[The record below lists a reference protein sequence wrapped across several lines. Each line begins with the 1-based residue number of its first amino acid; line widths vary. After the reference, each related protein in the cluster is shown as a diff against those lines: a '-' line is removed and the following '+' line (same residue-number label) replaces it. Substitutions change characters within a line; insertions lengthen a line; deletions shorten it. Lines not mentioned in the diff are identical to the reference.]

1 MFRLTKLTDYGIVLL
16 THFAQHPEREAQNA
30 RELALETRLPL
41 PTVGK
46 LLKEL
51 AHEGLLVSHRGIH
64 GGYALA
70 RKPEQISVADVIAA
84 LEGPIAIT
92 ECNNTADPGLCE
104 HESCCPVRTNWQLVN
119 RAILQALEKIS
130 LAEMAHPL
138 PSFWKLTARPVPL
151 ALPLSAATRGV

>member
-16 THFAQHPEREAQNA
+16 THFAQHPERDAQNA
-30 RELALETRLPL
+30 RELAAETRLPL

-51 AHEGLLVSHRGIH
+51 TQRGLLVSHRGTH

-70 RKPEQISVADVIAA
+70 RPAASISVAEVITA

-92 ECNNTADPGLCE
+92 ECNTASDPGLCE
-104 HESCCPVRTNWQLVN
+104 HESGCAVRTNWRVVN
-119 RAILQALEKIS
+119 HAIRQALEKIS
-130 LAEMAHPL
+130 LAQMAQPL
-138 PSFWKLTARPVPL
+138 PTLYGLSPRPPARQVN
-151 ALPLSAATRGV
+151 A

>member
-16 THFAQHPEREAQNA
+16 THFAQHPGRAQNA
-30 RELALETRLPL
+30 RELALDTRLPL

-51 AHEGLLVSHRGIH
+51 TNQGLLVSQRGIH

-70 RKPEQISVADVIAA
+70 RRPEQISVAEVIAA

-92 ECNNTADPGLCE
+92 ECNSTKDPGLCE
-104 HESCCPVRTNWQLVN
+104 HEGCCPVRANWQVVN
-119 RAILQALEKIS
+119 GAIRLALEKIS
-130 LAEMAHPL
+130 LAEMAQPL
-138 PSFWKLTARPVPL
+138 PARYGLSTPGSFPMPLTAAP
-151 ALPLSAATRGV
+151 RGV

>member
-16 THFAQHPEREAQNA
+16 THFAQNPERDAQNA
-30 RELALETRLPL
+30 RELAQETRLPL

-70 RKPEQISVADVIAA
+70 RKPEEISMADVIAA
-84 LEGPIAIT
+84 LEGPIAI
-92 ECNNTADPGLCE
+92 
-104 HESCCPVRTNWQLVN
+104 
-119 RAILQALEKIS
+119 
-130 LAEMAHPL
+130 
-138 PSFWKLTARPVPL
+138 
-151 ALPLSAATRGV
+151 